1 MPVTEDQALAEA
13 SVQRLHDA
21 DAVAHDLGIEL
32 LAVGPGTATTRMRVV
47 PTMANGHGLTHGGYV
62 FLLADTA
69 FAYACNS
76 GGRDTV
82 ASGGDIEFLE
92 PSRPGDELVAEAQER
107 VLRGRGGLYDVRVTS
122 GGRVVAELRGRSR
135 ALRREGGA

>member
-1 MPVTEDQALAEA
+1 MPVGEEQALAEA
-13 SVQRLHDA
+13 SVQRLRGS
-21 DAVAHDLGIEL
+21 DAVARDLGIEL
-32 LAVGPGTATTRMRVV
+32 LDVGPGTATTRMRVG
-47 PTMANGHGLTHGGYV
+47 PAMANGHGLTHGGYV

-82 ASGGDIEFLE
+82 ASGGAIDLLK
-92 PSRPGDELVAEAQER
+92 PTRPGDELVAEARER
-107 VLRGRGGLYDVRVTS
+107 VLRGRSGLYDVRVTS

-135 ALRREGGA
+135 ALRQEGGA